1 MWTWCR
7 HSHYWLIEPSVS
19 PVVAQTLI
27 SLYWTKGFNLVDI
40 FGSNSAESDSPHSVI
55 QGEVRH
61 CVIQRGV
68 RLSAQCYTRRSPCN
82 TVLYSAESDSPH
94 SVKQGEVRHCVIQ
107 RGVWLTAQCYTRR
120 SPTLCYLQ
128 HGVVC
133 ILIPHCM
140 WYLARGVSVFVR
152 EKIICKT
159 ILRFRLF
166 IVHSSLSSRS
176 QEQQHCICIRHTVPL
191 AIDPVQRAQR
201 WEFRWYAFPKL

>member
-1 MWTWCR
+1 M
-7 HSHYWLIEPSVS
+7 
-19 PVVAQTLI
+19 Q
-27 SLYWTKGFNLVDI
+27 
-40 FGSNSAESDSPHSVI
+40 
-55 QGEVRH
+55 H

-68 RLSAQCYTRRSPCN
+68 RLSARCYTRRSPTLCYTARSPTLRTVLYKAESD

-176 QEQQHCICIRHTVPL
+176 QPAVSRSWSRPRTATLHMYQTYCTSCYRSCPESPEMRIPMVC
-191 AIDPVQRAQR
+191 
-201 WEFRWYAFPKL
+201 FS